1 MYDVEIYL
9 KHFKDSG
16 FLSNADHILFMWNT
30 DGVPFFKSLQISI
43 QSIFLVI
50 NNLQPSLR
58 YKSEKIV
65 FAGIWY
71 GTRKPETTLFLE
83 ALYREFEFMEKGI
96 LGKGNLI
103 FVVQTVVRIILGWL
117 IGKILMII
125 LSFRVVTS
133 KTKNTNHQ
141 V

>member
-1 MYDVEIYL
+1 MGQGNQ
-9 KHFKDSG
+9 K
-16 FLSNADHILFMWNT
+16 
-30 DGVPFFKSLQISI
+30 
-43 QSIFLVI
+43 
-50 NNLQPSLR
+50 
-58 YKSEKIV
+58 
-65 FAGIWY
+65 
-71 GTRKPETTLFLE
+71 E
-83 ALYREFEFMEKGI
+83 ALYGEFEFMEKGI

-103 FVVQTVVRIILGWL
+103 FIVQTVVRIILGWS